1 MNNERPI
8 QNGTPRD
15 FNVTEHEE
23 LIGIASDFI
32 LQLNFK
38 YLKKKVSLSKFCC
51 CIKKEYPQ
59 LSEKVIKLFFPFP
72 TTHLCEKRFSSQMST
87 RTTFHNR
94 Q

>member
-15 FNVTEHEE
+15 FNVTEHAE
-23 LIGIASDFI
+23 LIGIASDSI

-38 YLKKKVSLSKFCC
+38 KVSLSKICC

-59 LSEKVIKLFFPFP
+59 LSEKVIKLFFPFQ
-72 TTHLCEKRFSSQMST
+72 TMHLCENRFSS
-87 RTTFHNR
+87 
-94 Q
+94 